1 MWQKFPLRNLPER
14 CFVHRKVDSHVATG
28 WKRDGYTA
36 ALCFRWVFKMWKHFV
51 SSFVNN
57 RFLLLL
63 RVVYR
68 PFSQP
73 DNNASFRSFQRIGE
87 SQILVSFNLIF
98 VFIIYWNSRYSVFR
112 ALWLATQRQ
121 DIQCSSL
128 IHLQLLRKSDA
139 NANSRKLRPKWF
151 PGLLP

>member
-1 MWQKFPLRNLPER
+1 MILDSQLYNQTIKLSHYTIMWWLFLTIWDIRHRKLAETLKNGNWMIKMWRKFPLRNLPER
-14 CFVHRKVDSHVATG
+14 CFVHRKVDSHVDTG

-98 VFIIYWNSRYSVFR
+98 VFIIY
-112 ALWLATQRQ
+112 
-121 DIQCSSL
+121 
-128 IHLQLLRKSDA
+128 
-139 NANSRKLRPKWF
+139 
-151 PGLLP
+151 